1 MLKRS
6 NDRKTTTLANGK
18 GNVSMLKNAFGL
30 PAGREYSCPGET
42 EFCGSICYGKR
53 TEGYLPSVRSLLMH
67 NWELLHTADDLEMV
81 VLLDSMIIE
90 FVKDADKRGARKW
103 FRIHWDGDFFS
114 PAYAKAWRAVITS
127 HPDVQFWAYTRVQE
141 AAVILKDL
149 SNLSLYFS
157 ADPDNRET
165 AEFVNRE
172 HGVRL
177 ATLHTTFDEARDLHS
192 GITGKPVGKCPE
204 VAGRIPLI
212 TTAGG
217 ACASCALC
225 PQGKVDITFSTTGR

>member
-6 NDRKTTTLANGK
+6 NDRKTTVLANARGDQ
-18 GNVSMLKNAFGL
+18 SLIKNAFGL

-53 TEGYLPSVRSLLMH
+53 TEGYLPSVRALLMH
-67 NWELLHTADDLEMV
+67 NWDLLHTADEYDTVIM
-81 VLLDSMIIE
+81 LDAMITE
-90 FVKDADKRGARKW
+90 FVKEADKKGVRKW

-114 PAYAKAWRAVITS
+114 PTYALAWRTVIRS
-127 HPDVQFWAYTRVQE
+127 HPDVQFWAYTRVYS
-141 AAVILKDL
+141 AAVILKDEP
-149 SNLSLYFS
+149 NLSLYFS
-157 ADPDNRET
+157 TDPDNREI
-165 AEFVNRE
+165 AERVNRE

-177 ATLHTTFDEARDLHS
+177 ATLHTTFDEAQSLHTE
-192 GITGKPVGKCPE
+192 ITGKPVGKCPE

-212 TTAGG
+212 TSAGG

-225 PQGKVDITFSTTGR
+225 PMGKVDITFSTSGR